1 MSVKCSN
8 VSIAADSV
16 SLDLTA
22 FKGCGLEAS
31 VGKSKQSGAINKM
44 RIDTLLTA
52 RGLAESPGKALRL
65 LMAGE
70 VMVEQRRVDKPGT
83 RVPVDAEIALRQKP
97 PFVSRGG
104 LKLEAALN
112 GFELDVQ
119 GIVALD
125 VGASTGGFTD
135 CLLQRG
141 ASKVYALDVGYGQ
154 LAWKLRQDPRVVV
167 MDRTNIRYVK
177 NLPELVDLAVIDA
190 SFISLELVLPAVI
203 RLLKPDAQVVA
214 LVKPQFEAGRK
225 QVGKGGVIR
234 DPAIHRQV
242 LLRVCG
248 LAKVR
253 GLVIMGMMPSPLRG
267 PAGNV
272 EFLVRMSTE
281 VGAVGVRDTEGV
293 IEACLVAVP
302 GELGALKEE
311 SS

>member
-1 MSVKCSN
+1 M
-8 VSIAADSV
+8 
-16 SLDLTA
+16 
-22 FKGCGLEAS
+22 
-31 VGKSKQSGAINKM
+31 GKSKQSGAARKM

-52 RGLAESPGKALRL
+52 RGLAESQGKALRII
-65 LMAGE
+65 MAGE
-70 VMVEQRRVDKPGT
+70 VMVDQRRVDKPGI
-83 RVPVDAEIALRQKP
+83 RVPVDAEIALLKKP

-104 LKLEAALN
+104 PKLEAALN

-141 ASKVYALDVGYGQ
+141 ASRVYALDVGYGQ

-167 MDRTNIRYVK
+167 MDRTNIRYVES
-177 NLPELVDLAVIDA
+177 LPEPVGLVVIDA

-214 LVKPQFEAGRK
+214 LIKPQFEAGRK
-225 QVGKGGVIR
+225 QVAKGGVVW

-242 LLRVCG
+242 LLRVCR
-248 LAKVR
+248 LAQER
-253 GLVIMGMMPSPLRG
+253 DLVIMGMMPSPLSG

-272 EFLVRMSTE
+272 EFLLWMSTE
-281 VGAVGVRDTEGV
+281 AGAVGVRDTEGV
-293 IEACLVAVP
+293 IEACLAAVP